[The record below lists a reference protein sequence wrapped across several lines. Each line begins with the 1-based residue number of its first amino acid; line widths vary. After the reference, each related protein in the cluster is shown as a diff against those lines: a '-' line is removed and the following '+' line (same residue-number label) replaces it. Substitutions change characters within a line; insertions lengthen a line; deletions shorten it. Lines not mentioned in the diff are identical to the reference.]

1 VNKKTFL
8 KLFISLS
15 IAFTIAILF
24 LILTN
29 SRTYQILELK
39 ALDLR
44 FALKGNRPA
53 QAPILHIDIDDQS
66 LNKLGRWPW
75 PRSYHAKLI
84 NTLKECQAKQI
95 LMDILFMEEF
105 KENPGEDA
113 LLSNAMS
120 QSGITYIPSYFIEDQ
135 ITVSGK
141 LKNLLLKDINV
152 SVQEAAKALKT
163 DPQLLKDKFAS
174 AKRYVVDEVVRELIR
189 EIPDISIED
198 LLKRIEDSRGWLL
211 FDEEE
216 NYIRENFPKQKLS
229 RFFVNRFTRDY
240 SAGKWP
246 FKKEYKN
253 ISVPIKAYI
262 ESIKGSGFIDAEPD
276 LDGVTRKV
284 PLFIRYEDKILPQLT
299 VAALLDSL
307 GVKDIEA
314 KSNLIILKN
323 AQVKGKTKDI
333 AIPVDEK
340 CCMLIN
346 WQGRWGYSFKH
357 IPYYLILRLQEI
369 REQLQAQLDAADN
382 KDQLSAKD
390 AEAIEYLKKSETE
403 LKEKLTTMVKDKIC
417 IVGLT
422 ATGTHDLRPIPL
434 QENYPMVGIH
444 SNLINTILTEN
455 FIRRKTGISSLFIFL
470 FTALIIGLGSLIK
483 LWKSLLLS
491 ICYAIGYFL
500 ISFLAFAKLGLWID
514 LVGPEGI
521 VIFGFSAITSF
532 RYFTE
537 EKEKLWIK
545 QAFSHYLSKEVINEL
560 MDDPSRLKLGGE
572 RRNISV
578 FFSDVRGFTNFSESH
593 QPEEVVAR
601 LNEILTAQV
610 GVVFKYNG
618 TLDKFV
624 GDELMAF
631 FGAPG
636 IQHKD
641 DHPLVAVRV
650 AVEIQETMQKLQ
662 AQWLKESNDPLYIG
676 IGINTG
682 DMVVGNMGS
691 AERMDFTVIGDNV
704 NLAARLCSA
713 AGKGEII
720 ISGATYTLVKDH
732 IEAVR
737 LEPIMVKG
745 KANPIEIYKV
755 TGLRVSNQHFQQ

>member
-24 LILTN
+24 LILTKT
-29 SRTYQILELK
+29 RTYQILELK

-44 FALKGNRPA
+44 FVLKGNRTA

-105 KENPGEDA
+105 KEKPGEDA
-113 LLSNAMS
+113 LLSNSMS
-120 QSGITYIPSYFIEDQ
+120 QSGITYIPSYFIEEQ

-152 SVQEAAKALKT
+152 SIEELAKALKT
-163 DPQLLKDKFAS
+163 DPRLLKDKFAA
-174 AKRYVVDEVVRELIR
+174 AKRYVVDEVVRELLR

-229 RFFVNRFTRDY
+229 RFFVNRFARDY
-240 SAGKWP
+240 PAGKWP
-246 FKKEYKN
+246 FKKEYQN
-253 ISVPIKAYI
+253 LSVPIRGYI

-340 CCMLIN
+340 CCMLVN
-346 WQGRWGYSFKH
+346 WQGRYGYSFKH
-357 IPYYLILRLQEI
+357 LPYYYILRLQEV
-369 REQLQAQLDAADN
+369 REELLQAQLDAADN
-382 KDQLSAKD
+382 KDQLSA
-390 AEAIEYLKKSETE
+390 EGLGAIESLKKSEVE
-403 LKEKLTTMVKDKIC
+403 LKEKLTSMVKDKIC

-455 FIRRKTGISSLFIFL
+455 FIRKEKGALNIFVFF

-491 ICYAIGYFL
+491 ICYTVGYFL
-500 ISFLAFAKLGLWID
+500 ITFLAFDKLGLWID
-514 LVGPEGI
+514 LVGPTGI
-521 VIFGFSAITSF
+521 IIFGFSSITSF

-560 MDDPSRLKLGGE
+560 MEDPSKLKLGGE
-572 RRNISV
+572 KRAVTVI
-578 FFSDVRGFTNFSESH
+578 FSDVRGFTTFSESH
-593 QPEEVVAR
+593 QPEEVVAM
-601 LNEILTAQV
+601 LNEILTEQV
-610 GVVFKYNG
+610 NVVFKYNG

-636 IQHKD
+636 EIHFN
-641 DHPLVAVRV
+641 DHPLVAVRT
-650 AVEIQETMQKLQ
+650 AIDIQSK
-662 AQWLKESNDPLYIG
+662 LKELQEKWVKEKKEPLQIG

-682 DMVVGNMGS
+682 DVVVGNMGS
-691 AERMDFTVIGDNV
+691 AERMDYTVIGDNV
-704 NLAARLCSA
+704 NLASRLCA
-713 AGKGEII
+713 NAGKDEIL
-720 ISGATYTLVKDH
+720 ISEATYEKVKDQ
-732 IEAVR
+732 INAEK
-737 LEPIMVKG
+737 LEPISVKG
-745 KANPIEIYKV
+745 KAKPVSIYKV
-755 TGLRVSNQHFQQ
+755 VGLK

>member
-1 VNKKTFL
+1 MNKKRLL

-24 LILTN
+24 LILAKT
-29 SRTYQILELK
+29 RTYQILELK

-44 FALKGNRPA
+44 FVLKGNRTA
-53 QAPILHIDIDDQS
+53 RAPILHIDIDDQS
-66 LNKLGRWPW
+66 LSKLGRWPW

-113 LLSNAMS
+113 LLSNSMS

-135 ITVSGK
+135 IGVSGK

-152 SVQEAAKALKT
+152 SVQEAAKALET
-163 DPQLLKDKFAS
+163 DPRLLKDKMAA

-189 EIPDISIED
+189 EIPDISIEG
-198 LLKRIEDSRGWLL
+198 LLQRIEDSRGWLL

-216 NYIRENFPKQKLS
+216 SRIRENFPNQKLS
-229 RFFVNRFTRDY
+229 RFFVNRFARDY
-240 SAGKWP
+240 PAGKWP
-246 FKKEYKN
+246 FRKEYKN
-253 ISVPIKAYI
+253 LSVPIKEYI

-307 GVKDIEA
+307 GVKDIEV
-314 KSNLIILKN
+314 KSNLVILKN

-333 AIPVDEK
+333 TIPVDEK
-340 CCMLIN
+340 CCMLVN

-357 IPYYLILRLQEI
+357 IPYYLILRLQEV
-369 REQLQAQLDAADN
+369 REQLRAQLDAAPVRSQVPAGD
-382 KDQLSAKD
+382 SG
-390 AEAIEYLKKSETE
+390 AIEYLKKSETE
-403 LKEKLTTMVKDKIC
+403 LKEKLTAMVKDKIC

-444 SNLINTILTEN
+444 SNLINTVLTEN
-455 FIRRKTGISSLFIFL
+455 FIRRKAGIFSVFIFL

-521 VIFGFSAITSF
+521 IIFGFSAITSF

-610 GVVFKYNG
+610 GIVFKYNG

-641 DHPLVAVRV
+641 DHPLVALRV

-662 AQWLKESNDPLYIG
+662 AQWIKESKDPLYIG

-682 DMVVGNMGS
+682 DMVV
-691 AERMDFTVIGDNV
+691 
-704 NLAARLCSA
+704 
-713 AGKGEII
+713 
-720 ISGATYTLVKDH
+720 
-732 IEAVR
+732 
-737 LEPIMVKG
+737 
-745 KANPIEIYKV
+745 
-755 TGLRVSNQHFQQ
+755 